1 MNNTTEQIGKT
12 VEEAIRKGIEE
23 LKVARDDVIVEVL
36 EEPQAGGV
44 LGVLSQKL
52 AKVRLTVDKKVS
64 KEVINATRDKIEEIL
79 NEFFAITKEI
89 DNIKY
94 TCEGT
99 DKQVL
104 VKIESD
110 NPKHLIGNKGKT
122 IEALQS
128 ILNSILQ
135 KQDAEYAKVFVE
147 VNDYKKQK
155 EEKLRALANKMA
167 NNVVKFRKPIKLE
180 PMSAY
185 ERLIIHQELANRSDV
200 TTESFGEEP
209 RRRVVISRKFNRS
222 SYRPY

>member
-12 VEEAIRKGIEE
+12 VEEAIRKGLEE
-23 LKVARDDVIVEVL
+23 LKVARDDVIIEVL

-64 KEVINATRDKIEEIL
+64 KEVIENTIEVVNNILKEMFEITG
-79 NEFFAITKEI
+79 ET
-89 DNIKY
+89 DIKY

-104 VKIESD
+104 VKIESED
-110 NPKHLIGNKGKT
+110 PKHLIGHKGKA
-122 IEALQS
+122 IEAIQS

-135 KQDAEYAKVFVE
+135 KQDTEYAKVFVE

-155 EEKLRALANKMA
+155 EAKLRALANKMA

-185 ERLIIHQELANRSDV
+185 ERLIVHQELANRTDV
-200 TTESFGEEP
+200 TTESYGVEP
-209 RRRVVISRKFNRS
+209 RRRVVISKKYNKS

>member
-12 VEEAIRKGIEE
+12 VEEAIRKGLEE

-64 KEVINATRDKIEEIL
+64 KEVLDHTKENVENLLT
-79 NEFFAITKEI
+79 EFFKITGEEDVKF
-89 DNIKY
+89 
-94 TCEGT
+94 TCNENN
-99 DKQVL
+99 KQVL
-104 VKIESD
+104 VRIEAED
-110 NPKHLIGNKGKT
+110 PKHLIGHKGKT
-122 IEALQS
+122 IEAIQS
-128 ILNSILQ
+128 VLNSILQ
-135 KQDAEYAKVFVE
+135 KDQEECAKVFLE

-155 EEKLRALANKMA
+155 EAKLRALAQKMA
-167 NNVVKFRKPIKLE
+167 KNVLKYRKPIKLE

-185 ERLIIHQELANRSDV
+185 ERLIIHQELANMKDIQ
-200 TTESFGEEP
+200 TESFGEEP
-209 RRRVVISRKFNRS
+209 RRRVVISRKYNRS